1 VKRHLLCVFLLI
13 WASACTGRDRRTFPG
28 VERASKAIQAA
39 LDSKP
44 SLPQFRELLSVYSM
58 ELTGIRAR
66 VANAR
71 EEAVLKEYDAALK
84 GLTDMQLVWEAKE
97 SRGSDMLPIREE
109 LPARIA
115 REYELGINTNE
126 PPSIYADEALQAIWK
141 AARGHL
147 RAASQSLGLGP

>member
-1 VKRHLLCVFLLI
+1 MKRHLLCVFLLI

-44 SLPQFRELLSVYSM
+44 TLPQFRELLSVYST
-58 ELTGIRAR
+58 ELNGIRAR
-66 VANAR
+66 VASPR
-71 EEAVLKEYDAALK
+71 DQTVLKEYDAALK

-97 SRGSDMLPIREE
+97 ARGSDMLPIREE

>member
-1 VKRHLLCVFLLI
+1 MKRHFLCVFLLI
-13 WASACTGRDRRTFPG
+13 WVTACTGLDKRTFLG

-39 LDSKP
+39 LDGKAT
-44 SLPQFRELLSVYSM
+44 LTQYRELLSGYST

-66 VANAR
+66 VATPRNQ
-71 EEAVLKEYDAALK
+71 AVLKEYDAALK
-84 GLTDMQLVWEAKE
+84 GLTDLQLVWEAKE
-97 SRGSDMLPIREE
+97 TRGSDMLPIREE

-115 REYELGINTNE
+115 REYDLGINTNE

-147 RAASQSLGLGP
+147 RAASQSVGEP

>member
-1 VKRHLLCVFLLI
+1 VKRYLLCVFLLI

-44 SLPQFRELLSVYSM
+44 TLPQFRERLSVYST
-58 ELTGIRAR
+58 ELNDIHAR
-66 VANAR
+66 VASSR
-71 EEAVLKEYDAALK
+71 DQPVLKEYDAALK
-84 GLTDMQLVWEAKE
+84 ELTDMQLVWEAKE

-115 REYELGINTNE
+115 REYQLGINTNE
-126 PPSIYADEALQAIWK
+126 PPSIYADEAMQ
-141 AARGHL
+141 AARQAARQHL
-147 RAASQSLGLGP
+147 ANATRLLAG